1 MPGSSIVLCA
11 IGKSASTT
19 TKTGLRAGFENT
31 SLEGKG
37 KKVSIGV
44 REGIMRVPRGAPS
57 LLLVSCHGVT
67 ATAQQRRLHRP
78 VYPSRILKDN
88 ANLDRPTSD

>member
-31 SLEGKG
+31 SLEGQG
-37 KKVSIGV
+37 KKVLIRA
-44 REGIMRVPRGAPS
+44 REGIMRVLRGAPS
-57 LLLVSCHGVT
+57 LLLVSCVT
-67 ATAQQRRLHRP
+67 ATAQLTTATPARLP
-78 VYPSRILKDN
+78 VMYSHISILFF
-88 ANLDRPTSD
+88 